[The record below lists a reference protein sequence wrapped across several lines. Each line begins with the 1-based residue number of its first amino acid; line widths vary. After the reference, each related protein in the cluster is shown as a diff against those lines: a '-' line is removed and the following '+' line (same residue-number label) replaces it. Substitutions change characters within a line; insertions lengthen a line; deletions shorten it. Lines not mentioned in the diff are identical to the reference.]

1 VSTWRLNPEEFEM
14 ALADLFDI
22 KGEKVGE
29 VEIKDE
35 VFNCEVKTYLMH
47 DVVTMQLANRR
58 RGTASTKT
66 RKEVSGGGRKP
77 FRQKGTG
84 RARQG
89 SSRSPLQPGGGTVF
103 GPHPRDYS
111 YSVPKKVRR
120 SALRSALT
128 VRYTGLAM
136 KVLDK
141 LELEAISTKNFNGIV
156 RTFSLTKP
164 LFVIDKKN
172 EVLEK
177 SARNIPFV
185 KVLRVE
191 GLNVYDIIKHEQ
203 LVLTLDALRRIE
215 EVFVS

>member
-1 VSTWRLNPEEFEM
+1 M
-14 ALADLFDI
+14 AQADLFDI

-66 RKEVSGGGRKP
+66 RKEVSGGGKKP

-177 SARNIPFV
+177 SARNLPFV

-191 GLNVYDIIKHEQ
+191 GLNVYDIIKHDQ
-203 LVLTLDALRRIE
+203 LVLTLDALRKIE
-215 EVFVS
+215 EVLVS

>member
-1 VSTWRLNPEEFEM
+1 
-14 ALADLFDI
+14 
-22 KGEKVGE
+22 
-29 VEIKDE
+29 
-35 VFNCEVKTYLMH
+35 
-47 DVVTMQLANRR
+47 
-58 RGTASTKT
+58 
-66 RKEVSGGGRKP
+66 
-77 FRQKGTG
+77 
-84 RARQG
+84 
-89 SSRSPLQPGGGTVF
+89 
-103 GPHPRDYS
+103 
-111 YSVPKKVRR
+111 
-120 SALRSALT
+120 
-128 VRYTGLAM
+128 M

-177 SARNIPFV
+177 SARNLPFV

-215 EVFVS
+215 EVLVS

>member
-1 VSTWRLNPEEFEM
+1 M
-14 ALADLFDI
+14 ALTDVFDI
-22 KGEKVGE
+22 KGDKVGE
-29 VEIKDE
+29 VELRDE
-35 VFNCEVKTYLMH
+35 IFTCDVKPYLMH
-47 DVVTMQLANRR
+47 EVVTMQLANRR
-58 RGTASTKT
+58 RGTAATKT

-89 SSRSPLQPGGGTVF
+89 SSRSPLQRGGGTIF

-120 SALRSALT
+120 SALRSALS
-128 VRYTGLAM
+128 VRYTGSAM

-141 LELEAISTKNFNGIV
+141 LDLEAISTKNFNGIV
-156 RTFSLTKP
+156 KTFSLTKP
-164 LFVIDKKN
+164 LFIIDKKN
-172 EVLEK
+172 EVVEK

-191 GLNVYDIIKHEQ
+191 GLNVYDIIRQEQ
-203 LVLTLDALRRIE
+203 LVLTLDALKRIE
-215 EVFVS
+215 EVLVS

>member
-1 VSTWRLNPEEFEM
+1 M
-14 ALADLFDI
+14 ALADVFDI

-29 VEIKDE
+29 VELKDE

-66 RKEVSGGGRKP
+66 RKEVSGGGKKP

-89 SSRSPLQPGGGTVF
+89 TSRSPLQPGGGTVF

-120 SALRSALT
+120 GALRSALS
-128 VRYTGLAM
+128 VRYTGSAM

-156 RTFSLTKP
+156 KTFSLTKP

-191 GLNVYDIIKHEQ
+191 GLNVYDIIRHEQ
-203 LVLTLDALRRIE
+203 LILTLDALKRIE
-215 EVFVS
+215 EVLVS

>member
-1 VSTWRLNPEEFEM
+1 M
-14 ALADLFDI
+14 ALTDVFDI

-35 VFNCEVKTYLMH
+35 VFNCDVKPYLMH

-58 RGTASTKT
+58 RGTAATKT
-66 RKEVSGGGRKP
+66 RKEVSGGGKKP

-89 SSRSPLQPGGGTVF
+89 TSRSPLQPGGGTVF

-120 SALRSALT
+120 SALRSALS
-128 VRYTGLAM
+128 VRYTASAM

-141 LELEAISTKNFNGIV
+141 LDLEAISTKNFNGIV
-156 RTFSLTKP
+156 KNFSLTKP

-172 EVLEK
+172 EVVEK

-191 GLNVYDIIKHEQ
+191 GLNVYDIIRHEQ
-203 LVLTLDALRRIE
+203 LVFTLDALKKIE
-215 EVFVS
+215 EVLVS

>member
-1 VSTWRLNPEEFEM
+1 M
-14 ALADLFDI
+14 AIADVFDI
-22 KGEKVGE
+22 KGAKVGE
-29 VEIKDE
+29 VELKDDI
-35 VFNCEVKTYLMH
+35 FGCEVKPYLMH
-47 DVVTMQLANRR
+47 DVVIMQLANRR

-66 RKEVSGGGRKP
+66 RKEVRGGGRKP

-111 YSVPKKVRR
+111 YLVPKKVRR

-128 VRYTGLAM
+128 VRHSESAM

-141 LELEAISTKNFNGIV
+141 LELADISTKNFSGIV
-156 RTFSLTKP
+156 KTFGLSKP
-164 LFVIDKKN
+164 LFLIHKKD
-172 EVLEK
+172 EVVEK

-191 GLNVYDIIKHEQ
+191 GLNVYDIIRHDQ
-203 LVLTLDALRRIE
+203 LVVTLDALRRIE
-215 EVFVS
+215 EVLAS

>member
-1 VSTWRLNPEEFEM
+1 M

-35 VFNCEVKTYLMH
+35 VFNCDVKTYLMH

-141 LELEAISTKNFNGIV
+141 LELEVISTKNFNGIV

-215 EVFVS
+215 EVLVS

>member
-1 VSTWRLNPEEFEM
+1 M

-35 VFNCEVKTYLMH
+35 VFNCDVKSYLMH

-128 VRYTGLAM
+128 VRYTGSAM

-141 LELEAISTKNFNGIV
+141 LDLETISTKNFNGIV
-156 RTFSLTKP
+156 RAFSLTKP

-185 KVLRVE
+185 KVLRIE
-191 GLNVYDIIKHEQ
+191 GLNVYDIIRHDQ

-215 EVFVS
+215 EVLVS

>member
-1 VSTWRLNPEEFEM
+1 M
-14 ALADLFDI
+14 ALADVFDI

-35 VFNCEVKTYLMH
+35 VFNCDVKTYLMH
-47 DVVTMQLANRR
+47 DVVVMQLANRR
-58 RGTASTKT
+58 RGTAATKT
-66 RKEVSGGGRKP
+66 RKEVSGGGKKP

-128 VRYTGLAM
+128 VRNIGSAM

-156 RTFSLTKP
+156 KTFSLTKP

-203 LVLTLDALRRIE
+203 LILTLDALKRIE
-215 EVFVS
+215 EVLVS

>member
-1 VSTWRLNPEEFEM
+1 M
-14 ALADLFDI
+14 AQADLFDI
-22 KGEKVGE
+22 KGEKVGV

-66 RKEVSGGGRKP
+66 RKEVSGGGKKP

-177 SARNIPFV
+177 SARNLPFV

-215 EVFVS
+215 EVLVS